1 MSFGKSGGSQV
12 VMPQLTEEQKQQ
24 IRAQTE
30 FFTGTI
36 APSYT
41 EAVRGAT
48 DLYNINAP
56 GALEAAQNQAR
67 VARQAQEA
75 LGGTGESALRT
86 GITGLQSLFNP
97 QYEANQIMAAL
108 APAQAQY
115 QQNVAQQNA
124 ALGATGNL
132 GSARAA
138 LASRALAG
146 QTAASQM
153 QTAAAIQQ
161 GIQAQRAQAANQ
173 LAALGQGGIG
183 QALGAAGNA
192 VTAAMTPQQLYNQYA
207 SVIFGTPAASYTPD
221 FRGTQGTVT
230 NTSGY
235 NAGLNFGTG
244 AGASFLG
251 GLGGAIMGPA
261 LSDRRAKENIRY
273 LRTVEGVPVY
283 SFNYRGERTS
293 RTGTMAQDIVK
304 DRRYAH
310 AVSVGADGLYRVDY
324 SKLPALDKE

>member
-1 MSFGKSGGSQV
+1 MSGGKSGGTTIQT
-12 VMPQLTEEQKQQ
+12 PQLTEEQRQQ

-36 APSYT
+36 APTYA

-48 DLYNINAP
+48 NLYNINAP

-138 LASRALAG
+138 LAGRALAG

-221 FRGTQGTVT
+221 FRGTQGMTQQ
-230 NTSGY
+230 TSGY
-235 NAGLNFGTG
+235 NMGLNFGTG
-244 AGASFLG
+244 
-251 GLGGAIMGPA
+251 LGGALAGGAIAA

-283 SFNYRGERTS
+283 SFNYRGERTP